1 MPGCRSRTSRN
12 TVFTLLNRCS
22 AQVFASQF
30 DQVEGDHH
38 RIAAMTVPADRV
50 EHREAVVA
58 GDETCALGAGAR
70 EWVLYGKT
78 LRKIGFT
85 PLSKSA
91 CSERLCLR
99 APAMLSLNKAGDFYE
114 ARRSL
119 PASFDY

>member
-1 MPGCRSRTSRN
+1 M
-12 TVFTLLNRCS
+12 
-22 AQVFASQF
+22 A
-30 DQVEGDHH
+30 
-38 RIAAMTVPADRV
+38 VPADRV

-70 EWVLYGKT
+70 QWVLYGKT

-85 PLSKSA
+85 SLSKSA
-91 CSERLCLR
+91 CSERLCIVGKNDCFSLR